1 MVLPERMAAM
11 AETVFQAGREERG
24 RIDWRAGVYAALIA
38 GAVFLVLEMSMVWLF
53 MGESPWAPPRMIAAM
68 VLGEGVLPMPDKPA
82 SFDFG
87 IVMTAVLI
95 HFVLSIIYGLIG
107 AAIVANRMG
116 YAGAIGLGALCGL
129 AIYLIN
135 FYPVAAALFP
145 WFAMAR
151 NWISIFAHVM
161 FGAVVGAAY
170 VGLRKPSPR

>member
-1 MVLPERMAAM
+1 MAAM
-11 AETVFQAGREERG
+11 AETVFHSAREER
-24 RIDWRAGVYAALIA
+24 RHIDWRAGVYAGLIA
-38 GAVFLVLEMSMVWLF
+38 GVVFLILEMIMVWLF

-82 SFDFG
+82 TFDFG
-87 IVMTAVLI
+87 VVMTAVII

-116 YAGAIGLGALCGL
+116 YGGAIGLGALCGL

-161 FGAVVGAAY
+161 FGAVVGAVY
-170 VGLRKPSPR
+170 VGLRRPAVRA